1 MKTQRSL
8 GRTHNDRSGQVYIK
22 KNSDSVKRLGVMY
35 LSFQAT
41 LRLDG
46 GRGFVLPTPAEPAK
60 VVLCIVTIYY
70 CIDLDYLTQGHPE
83 VQDEILTDAAPAE
96 AILCK
101 LLKKEW
107 PGQVVSRQGNMVTVQ
122 LFNKSRLVKFYFLF
136 FSKIPE
142 KFMCF

>member
-1 MKTQRSL
+1 ME
-8 GRTHNDRSGQVYIK
+8 
-22 KNSDSVKRLGVMY
+22 
-35 LSFQAT
+35 SFQAT

-60 VVLCIVTIYY
+60 VVLCIVTLYY

-122 LFNKSRLVKFYFLF
+122 LFNKSRLAIFSSFYFIINYWL
-136 FSKIPE
+136 SL
-142 KFMCF
+142 